1 MMDALW
7 DLLMALEARLPDTL
21 VPVVIKV
28 CHLCIAVVL
37 GLDDG
42 AGLLRP
48 LRYGRIEGPFDGEV
62 DFRGGNQ
69 KVDEAQ
75 TLWSVSR

>member
-1 MMDALW
+1 MESSL
-7 DLLMALEARLPDTL
+7 DLLDFLEARLPDTR
-21 VPVVIKV
+21 VTVVLQV
-28 CHLCIAVVL
+28 CHLCVPVVL
-37 GLDDG
+37 SLDG
-42 AGLLRP
+42 SAGSLRP
-48 LRYGRIEGPFDGEV
+48 LRYGRIEGLFDGEV